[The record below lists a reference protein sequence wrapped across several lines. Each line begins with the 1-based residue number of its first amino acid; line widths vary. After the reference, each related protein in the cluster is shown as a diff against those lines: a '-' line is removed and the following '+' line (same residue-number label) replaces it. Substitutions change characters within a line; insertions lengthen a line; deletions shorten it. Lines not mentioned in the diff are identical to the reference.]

1 VNSIEEGA
9 RAAMQ
14 AVAGSIGD
22 APPLLLDPAR
32 LALPPSAEAREADER
47 ALRALAPAVKLP
59 ARAPASTGRMRRHQA
74 WLAPLAAAAVVVAV
88 ALGLVLVK
96 IHPNERVV
104 PPSAPISVPAGS
116 VPRYFVEID
125 SPGGV
130 PTSPDTLLI
139 ADTYT
144 GQTLA
149 SVPSPAGM
157 VFQSVSAASNDRTFV
172 LFVTP
177 ATSKWSTGSWYEL
190 QIAPG
195 TAHPATLTRLPIRP
209 LPYVQGMAVSGS
221 GRELA
226 VVATG
231 ALPTQPDVLSIYS
244 LATGQLLHS
253 WTTRYGS
260 RVLPYFA
267 WNDEGPV
274 ADWPA
279 VLTWVDGDRRI
290 AFLGDPAPS
299 AAGNSFTWTLRELD
313 VTAKGSGLQA
323 ASQIVWTEQTPNSE
337 RDKYGCELNNPL
349 AISPTGRSFV
359 CSSGTAE
366 ANGERLMRWLVYP
379 TGVNSRGRLVYQ
391 TESDMGS
398 GSSGY
403 DSGMND
409 NNDTVLWA
417 NQSGTTVIALW
428 WRFGGNQAASDVH
441 FGVISD
447 GRFSPLPTSLIT
459 NPTLFSPTAIA
470 W

>member
-59 ARAPASTGRMRRHQA
+59 YRAPASTGRMRRHQA

-125 SPGGV
+125 SAGGV
-130 PTSPDTLLI
+130 LSSPDTLLI

-209 LPYVQGMAVSGS
+209 LPGVDGMAVSGS

-226 VVATG
+226 VVASG
-231 ALPTQPDVLSIYS
+231 ALTTQPDVLSIYS

-260 RVLPYFA
+260 RVLPDFGSNATGPLAA
-267 WNDEGPV
+267 WP
-274 ADWPA
+274 

-290 AFLGDPAPS
+290 AFLGDASPS

-323 ASQIVWTEQTPNSE
+323 DSQIVWTEQTPNSG
-337 RDKYGCELNNPL
+337 RDKYGCDLNNPL
-349 AISPTGRSFV
+349 AISPAGRSFV
-359 CSSGTAE
+359 CASGTAE
-366 ANGERLMRWLVYP
+366 ANGKRLMRWLVYP
-379 TGVNSRGRLVYQ
+379 TGVSSRGRLVYQ

-403 DSGMND
+403 SSGMSD
-409 NNDTVLWA
+409 NDTVLWA
-417 NQSGTTVIALW
+417 NQSGSTVIALW
-428 WRFGGNQAASDVH
+428 WRFVGNLPGDVH
-441 FGVISD
+441 VGVISD

-459 NPTLFSPTAIA
+459 TPTLYSPTAIA

>member
-1 VNSIEEGA
+1 
-9 RAAMQ
+9 
-14 AVAGSIGD
+14 
-22 APPLLLDPAR
+22 
-32 LALPPSAEAREADER
+32 
-47 ALRALAPAVKLP
+47 
-59 ARAPASTGRMRRHQA
+59 
-74 WLAPLAAAAVVVAV
+74 VVVAV
-88 ALGLVLVK
+88 ALGLVMVK

-116 VPRYFVEID
+116 VPRYFAEID
-125 SPGGV
+125 PVGSVASPQ
-130 PTSPDTLLI
+130 DTLLI

-144 GQTLA
+144 GKTLA
-149 SVPSPAGM
+149 SVPPPAGM

-177 ATSKWSTGSWYEL
+177 STSKWSTGSWYEL

-195 TAHPATLTRLPIRP
+195 TDHPATLTRLPIRP
-209 LPYVQGMAVSGS
+209 LPYVEGMAVSGS

-267 WNDEGPV
+267 WNADGPV
-274 ADWPA
+274 ADWP
-279 VLTWVDGDRRI
+279 VLTWVDDDQRI
-290 AFLGDPAPS
+290 AFLGDPSPS
-299 AAGNSFTWTLRELD
+299 PSGKSFTWTLRELD

-323 ASQIVWTEQTPNSE
+323 DSQIVWTEQTPNSG
-337 RDKYGCELNNPL
+337 RDKDGCDLDNPL
-349 AISPTGRSFV
+349 AISPDGRSFV
-359 CSSGTAE
+359 CASGTAE

-391 TESDMGS
+391 TESNMGS

-403 DSGMND
+403 GSGMSD
-409 NNDTVLWA
+409 NDTVLWA
-417 NQSGTTVIALW
+417 NQSGSTVIALW
-428 WRFGGNQAASDVH
+428 WRFVGNQPGDVH

-459 NPTLFSPTAIA
+459 TPTLYSPTAIA